1 MCTPVILPIL
11 TGLAAGTTVAQQ
23 LGIIGNRNQGGGQS
37 STAQFTGAP
46 GVRSPGP
53 AATRGEDPERVK
65 TEDESAVI
73 KQSKK
78 QRSDKLRASRGLGG
92 LGAAPAINTP
102 TTTPPSGVNL
112 G

>member
-1 MCTPVILPIL
+1 MCAGAIVPIL
-11 TGLAAGTTVAQQ
+11 TGLAAGATVAQT
-23 LGIIGNRNQGGGQS
+23 LGIIGSRNQSSGPT

-65 TEDESAVI
+65 TEEDSAVI
-73 KQSKK
+73 TTSKK

-102 TTTPPSGVNL
+102 ISTPPTGVNL